1 MPALSIRCLKPVV
14 VPFAPGLDL
23 FDRHGRIADAQAIG
37 LPGASGA
44 AQAHFSDEC
53 HAARAGAVDA
63 VAARRDGLDPLDANF
78 TNQQATLSPDGVQEL
93 RRRPDTAAGAV
104 ENGQFIVK
112 EAKLSFYG

>member
-1 MPALSIRCLKPVV
+1 MPALSIRCLQQVH
-14 VPFAPGLDL
+14 VPLAPGLDL
-23 FDRHGRIADAQAIG
+23 FDGHGGIADAQAIG

-44 AQAHFSDEC
+44 AQAHFGNEC

-93 RRRPDTAAGAV
+93 RRRPDTAAGRS
-104 ENGQFIVK
+104 GTGG
-112 EAKLSFYG
+112 SS